1 MLMIMLSASPFQ
13 KFDISETLSI
23 SSDCV
28 SPPVQHG
35 SYSDSLIPWG
45 GPNGQVVW
53 STWAVTVSK
62 FAAPNPKHLLS
73 SPMMMTLFLACSVK
87 NVFQQKSQK
96 TSKL

>member
-73 SPMMMTLFLACSVK
+73 SPMMMILFLACSVK